1 MSAARGAAL
10 TAASSDRPPR
20 VLRLLGAV
28 GDAFIGPTVGLW
40 RVLGLGA
47 ATILHGVRP
56 GSWRRTVRDEFVRH
70 CHEVGLAA
78 LPAVAVV
85 GLLAGLGLVL
95 QALYWLGLFGQS
107 DVVGRLLVLVLV
119 RELAP
124 VLVGLLVIGRSVT
137 MHVTEL
143 HALAESGRLA
153 TLDAMGIDPFH
164 LLVLPRV
171 LAVALCCFCL
181 NVLFLGT
188 ALVSGYV
195 GASVAEL
202 TSLAF
207 GSFLDDVL
215 DNMDVGDFALTAA
228 KPLLIGFT
236 VALIACSVSLWPGRE
251 TQPLRQLLPRVFVAA
266 MSAVLLISGVLSALL

>member
-1 MSAARGAAL
+1 MSAARAVTL
-10 TAASSDRPPR
+10 STATGRPPP
-20 VLRLLGAV
+20 LMRLLGAV
-28 GDAFIGPTVGLW
+28 GDAFIGPSVGLW
-40 RVLGLGA
+40 RVLGLGVA
-47 ATILHGVRP
+47 VIVQGVRP

-107 DVVGRLLVLVLV
+107 GVVGRLLVLVLV

-137 MHVTEL
+137 VFVTEL
-143 HALAESGRLA
+143 HALAQGGKLV

-164 LLVLPRV
+164 LLVLPR
-171 LAVALCCFCL
+171 AVATSLCCFCL
-181 NVLFLGT
+181 NVVFLGT
-188 ALVSGYV
+188 ALVVGFV
-195 GASVAEL
+195 GASAADL

-207 GSFLDDVL
+207 GSFLGDVL
-215 DNMDVGDFALTAA
+215 DNMGVGDFALTAV
-228 KPLLIGFT
+228 KPLLIGYT
-236 VALIACSVSLWPGRE
+236 VALIACYVSLWPGRE
-251 TQPLRQLLPRVFVAA
+251 TQELRRLLPRAFVAA
-266 MSAVLLISGVLSALL
+266 MSAVLLISGALSALL